1 MTGYHPFRVTDG
13 RHGAVPHTYVT
24 CTRDNTVPIALQRRF
39 ITEIDAV
46 SQAPTTV
53 VELDSSHS
61 PFLSQ
66 PAALA
71 ATSQDLLHSHPERIR
86 RLPCRPVRACKLR
99 CVNIFELSAFTCFYL
114 SLPG

>member
-1 MTGYHPFRVTDG
+1 VTPG
-13 RHGAVPHTYVT
+13 RYGTIPHTYVT

-66 PAALA
+66 PAALTA
-71 ATSQDLLHSHPERIR
+71 AIAAASR
-86 RLPCRPVRACKLR
+86 
-99 CVNIFELSAFTCFYL
+99 
-114 SLPG
+114 